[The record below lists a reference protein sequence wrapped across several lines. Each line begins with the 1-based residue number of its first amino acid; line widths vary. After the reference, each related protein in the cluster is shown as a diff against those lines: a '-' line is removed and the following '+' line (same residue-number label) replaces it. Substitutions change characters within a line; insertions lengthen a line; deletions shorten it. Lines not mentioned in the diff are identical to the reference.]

1 MQPHESVGDRR
12 REGRRR
18 AGTRGVDDWGGS
30 GGVLPPGRGTAA
42 GQWRG
47 GGLSRAAGAR
57 EAVDG
62 ERLQAPTS
70 RPRSCAAG
78 LSRRR
83 NAAVV
88 HSLVT
93 HSAAPVPPCGF
104 VFVPFPPPARAR
116 RLPYGGRHVAAA
128 KRADVPRSCGVPRAA
143 AAPRPRRMHLPPR
156 ELGAPA
162 RASLSRRTDEFHG
175 WTVTTERT
183 MDGRCRRRLVNAR
196 SRRRR
201 GQGGVEIFSNHKT
214 TRSVLVCGGMGKGHT
229 YGMVHRGGCR
239 AQTTWFAA
247 APGVCR
253 AERNQQSSL
262 ASASSAPCAP
272 PMGGIVVAVV
282 ITHRLCPGRRR
293 CSVAAGPPSVRCSQ
307 QLHDHWPCDVN

>member
-1 MQPHESVGDRR
+1 MGSDCRRPRVGL
-12 REGRRR
+12 G
-18 AGTRGVDDWGGS
+18 
-30 GGVLPPGRGTAA
+30 AA
-42 GQWRG
+42 PLVFR
-47 GGLSRAAGAR
+47 
-57 EAVDG
+57 DG
-62 ERLQAPTS
+62 ETLRSSIPWSHTALRPCRLAVLFLCLFPL
-70 RPRSCAAG
+70 PRVRVACHTAG
-78 LSRRR
+78 GTLLQQ
-83 NAAVV
+83 NARTYQDRVA
-88 HSLVT
+88 
-93 HSAAPVPPCGF
+93 C
-104 VFVPFPPPARAR
+104 RAR
-116 RLPYGGRHVAAA
+116 RR
-128 KRADVPRSCGVPRAA
+128 
-143 AAPRPRRMHLPPR
+143 APRPRRMHLPPR
-156 ELGAPA
+156 ELRAPA

-196 SRRRR
+196 CRRQR

-214 TRSVLVCGGMGKGHT
+214 TRTVLFCGGMGKGHT

-253 AERNQQSSL
+253 AERNQPSSL

-282 ITHRLCPGRRR
+282 ITHRWCPGRRR
-293 CSVAAGPPSVRCSQ
+293 CSVAAGPPSVRCSL